1 MWEKG
6 IHKNTAGKMTTWK
19 N

>member
-6 IHKNTAGKMTTWK
+6 IHKNTAAKTTTWK